1 MRMLRLPVRYR
12 SWPACVGLALCAIAG
27 MTRASAAIPDPAAF
41 LAQTDSVRT
50 SDHPRFMRMLAQIHR
65 EAPRLS
71 PAEQWHLRYLDAWQT
86 AYQGDYTKA
95 DAQLRAVAEHAG
107 DATLAARASA
117 MRLTGLGFTRRYEE
131 AFALADRL
139 ATDLPNI
146 KDPLARFQVLFNLAQ
161 SMLLADKRDLAFKYA
176 RMIEGNLPPGETLCP
191 PRSLQITIRYDSPTL
206 TSSSPEFHQA
216 IETCKAAGQPVYV
229 NTLRLVMVDTY
240 LRENQPAKAL
250 ALLDRIEPGIK
261 RNGLYAHIESAAVFR
276 ARALLALGRLADA
289 RTAALAALSLSDPNE
304 ISEALKAVY
313 EVLYKVEKERGD
325 TAAALS
331 YFERYTVQ
339 DKGYLNDVS
348 ARALAYQ
355 TVQQHLLTGKL
366 ETEKLSKQNAML
378 RLQRALDAKAVE
390 TGRLYILMLL
400 LVVAFIASWLYRLKR
415 SQLRFKRL
423 SHHDG
428 LTGIF
433 NHQHF
438 IGEAARVLQAS
449 KKKKEH
455 ACLIS
460 IDLDYFKQ
468 VNDTHGHAMGDAVLK
483 QTVAICQRELRPA
496 DLFGRLGGEEF
507 GILLAGCSRHQGL
520 EIANRIRIAIG
531 ATPMGHGDRVI
542 TISASV
548 GLASTEA
555 SGHDLQRLCMEADA
569 ALYRAKGAGR
579 NRVVAHAGTGD
590 LLDKEGI
597 PVPGS
602 TLRSGATSVSVAEL
616 E

>member
-1 MRMLRLPVRYR
+1 MPPLPIRYR
-12 SWPACVGLALCAIAG
+12 SWPACVGLAICVIVG
-27 MTRASAAIPDPAAF
+27 TTRASTAIPDPAAF

-50 SDHPRFMRMLAQIHR
+50 SDHPRFMRMLAQLHR

-86 AYQGDYTKA
+86 GYQGDYTKA
-95 DAQLRAVAEHAG
+95 DVQLRAVAEHSG

-117 MRLTGLGFTRRYEE
+117 MRLLGLGFTRRYEE
-131 AFALADRL
+131 AFALAERL

-146 KDPLARFQVLFNLAQ
+146 KDPLARFQVLINLSQ
-161 SMLLADKRDLAFKYA
+161 SMLLADKRDLALKYA
-176 RMIEGNLPPGETLCP
+176 RMVEGKLPPGETLCP
-191 PRSLQITIRYDSPTL
+191 PRTLQITIRYDSPQL

-216 IETCKAAGQPVYV
+216 IETCRAAGQPVYV
-229 NTLRLVMVDTY
+229 ETLHLVMVEAY
-240 LRENQPAKAL
+240 LREKRPSKAL
-250 ALLDRIEPGIK
+250 AFLDRIEPSIES
-261 RNGLYAHIESAAVFR
+261 NGFYAHMESAAIFR
-276 ARALLALGRLADA
+276 AKALFALGRLAGA
-289 RTAALAALSLSDPNE
+289 RTAALTALSLNNPDE
-304 ISEALKAVY
+304 ISEANRDIY
-313 EVLYKVEKERGD
+313 EVLYKAEKKLGD
-325 TAAALS
+325 TAATLS
-331 YFERYTVQ
+331 YFERYALQ
-339 DKGYLNDVS
+339 DKGYLDDVS

-366 ETEKLSKQNAML
+366 ETERLSKQNAVL
-378 RLQRALDAKAVE
+378 RLQQALDAKAVE
-390 TGRLYILMLL
+390 TSRLYILLLLL
-400 LVVAFIASWLYRLKR
+400 LVASIASWLYRLKR

-438 IGEAARVLQAS
+438 IGEAARLLQAM
-449 KKKKEH
+449 KKKTEH
-455 ACLIS
+455 ACLIF

-483 QTVAICQRELRPA
+483 QTVAICQQELRPA

-507 GILLAGCSRHQGL
+507 GILLAGCSRHLGMD
-520 EIANRIRIAIG
+520 IANRIRVAIG
-531 ATPMGHGDRVI
+531 ATPMGHDDCVI

-548 GLASTEA
+548 GLASTEVA
-555 SGHDLQRLCMEADA
+555 GHDLQRLCMEADT
-569 ALYRAKGAGR
+569 ALYRAKGSGR

-590 LLDKEGI
+590 LFNEGT
-597 PVPGS
+597 PVPGPA
-602 TLRSGATSVSVAEL
+602 LRSGATSRSVAEF

>member
-1 MRMLRLPVRYR
+1 MPRLPIRYR
-12 SWPACVGLALCAIAG
+12 SWPACLGLALCAIAG
-27 MTRASAAIPDPAAF
+27 TPRARAAIPDPAAF
-41 LAQTDSVRT
+41 LVQADSVRT
-50 SDHPRFMRMLAQIHR
+50 SDHPRFMRMLAQLHR
-65 EAPRLS
+65 EAPRLN
-71 PAEQWHLRYLDAWQT
+71 PAEQWHLHFLDAWQT
-86 AYQGDYTKA
+86 GYQGDYTKA
-95 DAQLRAVAEHAG
+95 DAQLRAVAERSG
-107 DATLAARASA
+107 NATLAARASA
-117 MRLTGLGFTRRYEE
+117 MRLIGLGFTRRYEE
-131 AFALADRL
+131 AFALADHL
-139 ATDLPNI
+139 ATNLPNI
-146 KDPLARFQVLFNLAQ
+146 KDPLARFQVLINLSQ
-161 SMLLADKRDLAFKYA
+161 SMLLADKRDLALKYA
-176 RMIEGNLPPGETLCP
+176 RMTEDKLPPGETLCT
-191 PRSLQITIRYDSPTL
+191 PRMLQITIQYDSPKL
-206 TSSSPEFHQA
+206 SSSSPAFHQA

-229 NTLRLVMVDTY
+229 NALQLVMVETY
-240 LRENQPAKAL
+240 LRENQPSKAL
-250 ALLDRIEPGIK
+250 ALLDRIEPDIR
-261 RNGLYAHIESAAVFR
+261 RNAFYAHMESAAELR
-276 ARALLALGRLADA
+276 AKALLALGRLDEA

-304 ISEALKAVY
+304 ISEALKDVY
-313 EVLYKVEKERGD
+313 EVLYKVEKKRGD

-331 YFERYTVQ
+331 YFERYTAQ
-339 DKGYLNDVS
+339 DKGYLDDVS

-355 TVQQHLLTGKL
+355 TVQQHLLTEKL
-366 ETEKLSKQNAML
+366 ETEKLSKQNTML

-390 TGRLYILMLL
+390 TSRLYILMLL

-438 IGEAARVLQAS
+438 IGEAARVLQAL
-449 KKKKEH
+449 KKKNEH

-483 QTVAICQRELRPA
+483 QTVAICKQELRPT

-520 EIANRIRIAIG
+520 DIANRIRVAID
-531 ATPMGHGDRVI
+531 ATPMGHGDCVI

-548 GLASTEA
+548 GLASTEV
-555 SGHDLQRLCMEADA
+555 SGHDLQRLCMEADG

-590 LLDKEGI
+590 LFDNEGV
-597 PVPGS
+597 PVPDP
-602 TLRSGATSVSVAEL
+602 TLRSGATPVGVAEL

>member
-1 MRMLRLPVRYR
+1 
-12 SWPACVGLALCAIAG
+12 
-27 MTRASAAIPDPAAF
+27 
-41 LAQTDSVRT
+41 
-50 SDHPRFMRMLAQIHR
+50 
-65 EAPRLS
+65 
-71 PAEQWHLRYLDAWQT
+71 
-86 AYQGDYTKA
+86 
-95 DAQLRAVAEHAG
+95 
-107 DATLAARASA
+107 
-117 MRLTGLGFTRRYEE
+117 
-131 AFALADRL
+131 
-139 ATDLPNI
+139 
-146 KDPLARFQVLFNLAQ
+146 
-161 SMLLADKRDLAFKYA
+161 
-176 RMIEGNLPPGETLCP
+176 
-191 PRSLQITIRYDSPTL
+191 
-206 TSSSPEFHQA
+206 
-216 IETCKAAGQPVYV
+216 
-229 NTLRLVMVDTY
+229 
-240 LRENQPAKAL
+240 
-250 ALLDRIEPGIK
+250 
-261 RNGLYAHIESAAVFR
+261 
-276 ARALLALGRLADA
+276 
-289 RTAALAALSLSDPNE
+289 
-304 ISEALKAVY
+304 
-313 EVLYKVEKERGD
+313 VLYKVEKERGD

-449 KKKKEH
+449 KKKKEQ

-507 GILLAGCSRHQGL
+507 GILLAGCSRDQGVGM
-520 EIANRIRIAIG
+520 ANRIRVAIG
-531 ATPMGHGDRVI
+531 AAPMGHEACVI

-548 GLASTEA
+548 GLASTEV
-555 SGHDLQRLCMEADA
+555 SGHDLQRLCKEADA
-569 ALYRAKGAGR
+569 ALYRAKNAGR
-579 NRVVAHAGTGD
+579 NRVVAHAGMDD
-590 LLDKEGI
+590 LFGSDGV
-597 PVPGS
+597 PVAGPRKP
-602 TLRSGATSVSVAEL
+602 TDAIRVGAAEL

>member
-1 MRMLRLPVRYR
+1 M
-12 SWPACVGLALCAIAG
+12 GLAICVIVGTTQASTAI
-27 MTRASAAIPDPAAF
+27 TDPTAT
-41 LAQTDSVRT
+41 LAQADGVRT
-50 SDHPRFMRMLAQIHR
+50 SDHPRFMRLLAQIHR
-65 EAPRLS
+65 ESPHLS

-86 AYQGDYTKA
+86 GYQGDYTKA
-95 DAQLRAVAEHAG
+95 DVQLRAVAEHSG

-117 MRLTGLGFTRRYEE
+117 MRLAGLGFTRRYEE

-146 KDPLARFQVLFNLAQ
+146 KDPLARFQVLINLSQ

-176 RMIEGNLPPGETLCP
+176 RMIEGKLPPGETPC
-191 PRSLQITIRYDSPTL
+191 SLRMLLITIRYDSPQL

-229 NTLRLVMVDTY
+229 IALRLVLADVY

-250 ALLDRIEPGIK
+250 ALLDRMEPGIK
-261 RNGLYAHIESAAVFR
+261 RNLFYEHMQSAAVMR
-276 ARALLALGRLADA
+276 AQALLALGRVAEA
-289 RTAALAALSLSDPNE
+289 RTAGLAALSLSDPKE

-313 EVLYKVEKERGD
+313 EVLYKIEKKRGD
-325 TAAALS
+325 AAAALS
-331 YFERYTVQ
+331 YFEHYAAQ
-339 DKGYLNDVS
+339 DKGYLDDVS

-355 TVQQHLLTGKL
+355 TVQQHLLAGKL
-366 ETEKLSKQNAML
+366 ETEKLNKQNAML
-378 RLQRALDAKAVE
+378 RLQRALDAKAME
-390 TGRLYILMLL
+390 TGRLYILILL
-400 LVVAFIASWLYRLKR
+400 LVVAFTASWLYRLKR

-438 IGEAARVLQAS
+438 IGEAGRVLQAL
-449 KKKKEH
+449 KKKNEQ

-483 QTVAICQRELRPA
+483 QTVAICKQELRPA

-507 GILLAGCSRHQGL
+507 GILLAGCSRHQGMD
-520 EIANRIRIAIG
+520 IANRIRVAID

-548 GLASTEA
+548 GLASTEV

-569 ALYRAKGAGR
+569 ALYRAKGMGR

-590 LLDKEGI
+590 LFDGKGAA
-597 PVPGS
+597 PTP
-602 TLRSGATSVSVAEL
+602 RSDVAPVSVAGL

>member
-1 MRMLRLPVRYR
+1 MLRPPIRYR
-12 SWPACVGLALCAIAG
+12 SWPACLGLALCAIAC
-27 MTRASAAIPDPAAF
+27 MPRASAAIPDPAAF
-41 LAQTDSVRT
+41 LAQADRIRT

-65 EAPRLS
+65 DAPRLG

-86 AYQGDYTKA
+86 GYQGDYTKA
-95 DAQLRAVAEHAG
+95 DPKLRAIAEHSGNPA
-107 DATLAARASA
+107 LAARASA
-117 MRLTGLGFTRRYEE
+117 LRLIGLGFTRRYEE
-131 AFALADRL
+131 TFVLADRL
-139 ATDLPNI
+139 AAELPHI
-146 KDPLARFQVLFNLAQ
+146 KDPLARFQVLINLSQA
-161 SMLLADKRDLAFKYA
+161 MLLADKRDLALKYA
-176 RMIEGNLPPGETLCP
+176 RMIEDKPPPGETLCP
-191 PRSLQITIRYDSPTL
+191 SRMLQITIQYDSPRL
-206 TSSSPEFHQA
+206 SSSSPEFHRA
-216 IETCKAAGQPVYV
+216 IETCRAAGQPVYV
-229 NTLRLVMVDTY
+229 NALRLVMVDTY
-240 LRENQPAKAL
+240 LREKQPTKAL
-250 ALLDRIEPGIK
+250 ALLDRIEPEI
-261 RNGLYAHIESAAVFR
+261 RSSAYYEQMESAAELR
-276 ARALLALGRLADA
+276 AQALLALGRLAEA

-313 EVLYKVEKERGD
+313 EVLYKIEKKLGNA
-325 TAAALS
+325 TAALS
-331 YFERYTVQ
+331 YFERYAAQ
-339 DKGYLNDVS
+339 DKGYLDDVS

-355 TVQQHLLTGKL
+355 TVQQHLLTEKL
-366 ETEKLSKQNAML
+366 ETEKLSRQNAML

-400 LVVAFIASWLYRLKR
+400 LLVASIGSWLYRLKR
-415 SQLRFKRL
+415 SQMRFKRL

-438 IGEAARVLQAS
+438 IGEAARALQAL

-483 QTVAICQRELRPA
+483 QTVAICKQELRPA

-507 GILLAGCSRHQGL
+507 GILLTGCSRHQGL
-520 EIANRIRIAIG
+520 DIANRIRIAID
-531 ATPMGHGDRVI
+531 ATPMGDGDRVI

-548 GLASTEA
+548 GLASTEV

-590 LLDKEGI
+590 LFVTEDASRPAPTRQGD
-597 PVPGS
+597 
-602 TLRSGATSVSVAEL
+602 ATALYVAES

>member
-1 MRMLRLPVRYR
+1 MLRLPIRYR
-12 SWPACVGLALCAIAG
+12 SWPACVGLSLCAIVG
-27 MTRASAAIPDPAAF
+27 MTRANAAIPDPSAF
-41 LAQTDSVRT
+41 LAQADSVRT
-50 SDHPRFMRMLAQIHR
+50 GDHPRFMRMLAQIHR

-71 PAEQWHLRYLDAWQT
+71 AAEQWHLRYLEAWQT
-86 AYQGDYTKA
+86 GYQGDYTKA
-95 DAQLRAVAEHAG
+95 DVQLRAIAEHSG

-117 MRLTGLGFTRRYEE
+117 LRLIGLGFTRRYEE
-131 AFALADRL
+131 GFALADRL

-146 KDPLARFQVLFNLAQ
+146 KVPLARFQVLFNLSQ
-161 SMLLADKRDLAFKYA
+161 SMLLADKRDLALKYA
-176 RMIEGNLPPGETLCP
+176 RMTEAQLPPGETLCP
-191 PRSLQITIRYDSPTL
+191 PRTLQITIQYDSPKL
-206 TSSSPEFHQA
+206 TSTTPQFLQA
-216 IETCKAAGQPVYV
+216 IETCQAAGQPVYV
-229 NTLRLVMVDTY
+229 NALQLVMVDTY
-240 LRENQPAKAL
+240 LREKQPTKAL
-250 ALLDRIEPGIK
+250 ALLNRIQPGIK
-261 RNGLYAHIESAAVFR
+261 RNGPYSQIESAAVSR
-276 ARALLALGRLADA
+276 AAALLALGRLAEA
-289 RTAALAALSLSDPNE
+289 RTAALAALSLSDPKE

-325 TAAALS
+325 AAAALS

-339 DKGYLNDVS
+339 DKGYLDDVS

-355 TVQQHLLTGKL
+355 TVQQHLLAGKL
-366 ETEKLSKQNAML
+366 ETEKLSRQNAML

-390 TGRLYILMLL
+390 AGRLYILMLL
-400 LVVAFIASWLYRLKR
+400 LLVASIGSWLYRLKR

-438 IGEAARVLQAS
+438 IGEAGRVLQAL
-449 KKKKEH
+449 KKKAEP
-455 ACLIS
+455 ACLIL

-483 QTVAICQRELRPA
+483 QTVAICKQELRPA

-507 GILLAGCSRHQGL
+507 GILLTGCSCHQGL
-520 EIANRIRIAIG
+520 DVANRVRIAID
-531 ATPMGHGDRVI
+531 ATPMGHGERVI

-548 GLASTEA
+548 GLASTEV

-579 NRVVAHAGTGD
+579 NRVVAHAGTD
-590 LLDKEGI
+590 HLFDTEGA
-597 PVPGS
+597 PGPGS
-602 TLRSGATSVSVAEL
+602 ARHGDAAAVYIAEP

>member
-1 MRMLRLPVRYR
+1 MLRLPIRYR
-12 SWPACVGLALCAIAG
+12 SWPACVGLAICVIVG
-27 MTRASAAIPDPAAF
+27 TTRASTAIPDAAAF

-50 SDHPRFMRMLAQIHR
+50 SDHPRFMRMLAQLHR
-65 EAPRLS
+65 EAPHLS

-86 AYQGDYTKA
+86 GYQGDYAKA
-95 DAQLRAVAEHAG
+95 DAKLRAVAEHSGNA
-107 DATLAARASA
+107 ALAARASA
-117 MRLTGLGFTRRYEE
+117 LRLIGLGFTRRYEE
-131 AFALADRL
+131 TFALADRL
-139 ATDLPNI
+139 ATDLPHI
-146 KDPLARFQVLFNLAQ
+146 KDPLARFQVLVNLSQA
-161 SMLLADKRDLAFKYA
+161 MLLADKRDLAAKYA
-176 RMIEGNLPPGETLCP
+176 RMAEGKLPPGETLCP
-191 PRSLQITIRYDSPTL
+191 PRTLQITIQYDSPKL
-206 TSSSPEFHQA
+206 SSSSPAFHQA

-229 NTLRLVMVDTY
+229 NALRLVMVETY
-240 LRENQPAKAL
+240 LREKQPSKAL
-250 ALLDRIEPGIK
+250 ALLDRIEPEI
-261 RNGLYAHIESAAVFR
+261 RRSAYYAQMESAAELR
-276 ARALLALGRLADA
+276 AKALLALGRLAEA

-313 EVLYKVEKERGD
+313 EVLYKVEKKRGD
-325 TAAALS
+325 AAAALS
-331 YFERYTVQ
+331 YFEHYTAQ
-339 DKGYLNDVS
+339 DKGYLDDVS

-355 TVQQHLLTGKL
+355 TVQQHLLTEKL

-438 IGEAARVLQAS
+438 IGEAARVLQAL
-449 KKKKEH
+449 KKKNEH

-483 QTVAICQRELRPA
+483 QTVAICKQELRPA

-520 EIANRIRIAIG
+520 DIANRIRVAID
-531 ATPMGHGDRVI
+531 ATPMGHGDCVI

-548 GLASTEA
+548 GLASTEV

-590 LLDKEGI
+590 LFDNEGV
-597 PVPGS
+597 PVPDP
-602 TLRSGATSVSVAEL
+602 TLRSGATPVGVAEL

>member
-1 MRMLRLPVRYR
+1 MPRLPIRYG
-12 SWPACVGLALCAIAG
+12 SWPACLGLTLCAIAG
-27 MTRASAAIPDPAAF
+27 MPQASAAIADPAAF

-65 EAPRLS
+65 EAPRLK
-71 PAEQWHLRYLDAWQT
+71 PAEQWYLRYLDAWQT
-86 AYQGDYTKA
+86 GYQGDYTKA
-95 DAQLRAVAEHAG
+95 DVQLRAVAEQSG

-117 MRLTGLGFTRRYEE
+117 LRLAGLGFTRRYEE

-146 KDPLARFQVLFNLAQ
+146 EDPLARFQVLINLSQ
-161 SMLLADKRDLAFKYA
+161 SMLLADKRDLAAKYA
-176 RMIEGNLPPGETLCP
+176 RMTEGKLPPGETLCS
-191 PRSLQITIRYDSPTL
+191 PRTLQITIQHDSPKL
-206 TSSSPEFHQA
+206 TSSSPAFHQA
-216 IETCKAAGQPVYV
+216 IEICKAAGQPVYV
-229 NTLRLVMVDTY
+229 DALRLVMVETY
-240 LRENQPAKAL
+240 LRENQPVKAL
-250 ALLDRIEPGIK
+250 ALLDQIAPELK
-261 RNGLYAHIESAAVFR
+261 ANQFYAHMESAAEHR
-276 ARALLALGRLADA
+276 AQALLMLGRLTEAK
-289 RTAALAALSLSDPNE
+289 TAALAVLSMNDPGD
-304 ISEALKAVY
+304 ISETLRDAY
-313 EVLYKVEKERGD
+313 EVLYKIEKKRGNA
-325 TAAALS
+325 TAALS
-331 YFERYTVQ
+331 YFEHYAAQ
-339 DKGYLNDVS
+339 DKGYLDDVS

-355 TVQQHLLTGKL
+355 TVQQHLLTEKL
-366 ETEKLSKQNAML
+366 ETEKLSRQNAML

-400 LVVAFIASWLYRLKR
+400 LLVASIGSWLYRLKR
-415 SQLRFKRL
+415 SQMRFKRL

-438 IGEAARVLQAS
+438 IGEAARALQAL

-483 QTVAICQRELRPA
+483 QTVAICKQELRPA

-507 GILLAGCSRHQGL
+507 GILLTGCSRHQGL
-520 EIANRIRIAIG
+520 DIANRIRIAID
-531 ATPMGHGDRVI
+531 ATPMGDGDRVI
-542 TISASV
+542 AISASV
-548 GLASTEA
+548 GLASTEV

-590 LLDKEGI
+590 PFVTEDASRAAPTRQGD
-597 PVPGS
+597 
-602 TLRSGATSVSVAEL
+602 ATALYVTESE
-616 E
+616 

>member
-1 MRMLRLPVRYR
+1 M
-12 SWPACVGLALCAIAG
+12 GLAICVIVG
-27 MTRASAAIPDPAAF
+27 TTQASTAIPDTAAF
-41 LAQTDSVRT
+41 LAQTDSIRT

-65 EAPRLS
+65 ESPRLS

-86 AYQGDYTKA
+86 GYQGDYTKA
-95 DAQLRAVAEHAG
+95 DVQLRAVAEHSG

-117 MRLTGLGFTRRYEE
+117 MRLAGLGFTRRYEE

-146 KDPLARFQVLFNLAQ
+146 KDPLARFQVLINLSQ

-176 RMIEGNLPPGETLCP
+176 RMIEGKLPPGETLCS
-191 PRSLQITIRYDSPTL
+191 PRTLQITIRYDSPQL

-216 IETCKAAGQPVYV
+216 IETCRAAGQPVYV
-229 NTLRLVMVDTY
+229 TALRLVMVEAY
-240 LRENQPAKAL
+240 LREKRPSKAL

-261 RNGLYAHIESAAVFR
+261 SNGFYAQMESAAVFR
-276 ARALLALGRLADA
+276 AKALLALGRLAEA
-289 RTAALAALSLSDPNE
+289 RTAALMALSLNDPNE
-304 ISEALKAVY
+304 ISEALRDIY
-313 EVLYKVEKERGD
+313 EVLYKVEKKRGD
-325 TAAALS
+325 TVAALS
-331 YFERYTVQ
+331 YFERYALQ
-339 DKGYLNDVS
+339 DKGYLDDVS
-348 ARALAYQ
+348 ARALAFQ

-366 ETEKLSKQNAML
+366 ETERLSKQNAML
-378 RLQRALDAKAVE
+378 RLQQTLDAKAVE

-400 LVVAFIASWLYRLKR
+400 LLVASIASWLYRLKR

-438 IGEAARVLQAS
+438 ISEAARLLQAL
-449 KKKKEH
+449 KKKAEN

-483 QTVAICQRELRPA
+483 QAVAICQRELRPT

-520 EIANRIRIAIG
+520 EIANRIRAAID
-531 ATPMGHGDRVI
+531 ATPMGHDDCVI

-548 GLASTEA
+548 GLASTEV
-555 SGHDLQRLCMEADA
+555 SGHDLQRLCKEADA

-590 LLDKEGI
+590 LFGNEN
-597 PVPGS
+597 VPMAS
-602 TLRSGATSVSVAEL
+602 PAPYSDATPTSVAEI